1 MHRQVPLLEAAS
13 AKAHS
18 ESQRRP
24 SPDPEN
30 DPHPSQ
36 PRYRPG
42 WLPAPFNERLAPLC
56 GLGAPIPSFVFT
68 HHNHEMGFP
77 PRGVVRRT
85 LASSMEGTG
94 WRGASGWE
102 LVAANPCPRHRI
114 RIPPSSAPAPAI
126 GLWCDPPPGK
136 PGEAQIS
143 ACVTGPGAD
152 QTLARLASQLR
163 QFVMVLVERLHLRV
177 EELVLA
183 YACVERALLTYPTL
197 MRTYSVRSML
207 LGGCVIACKVSR
219 DSDVKVID
227 VSTPPRPCFPSYHE
241 PSHRALLPPPP
252 TAPLNS

>member
-1 MHRQVPLLEAAS
+1 MSTASTSLHYFQSPNVSTLLPGGRGLAVVARRVERAS
-13 AKAHS
+13 AHRDLHRGAPGPGTGRCRAWCGHRS
-18 ESQRRP
+18 RGANAGLARALGGEACPRTLGARRP
-24 SPDPEN
+24 RRRSTLAHRACAMARGCLRKGALGSSSPRPEN
-30 DPHPSQ
+30 DPHPCE

-143 ACVTGPGAD
+143 ACATGRG
-152 QTLARLASQLR
+152 
-163 QFVMVLVERLHLRV
+163 
-177 EELVLA
+177 
-183 YACVERALLTYPTL
+183 LTRPSPVW
-197 MRTYSVRSML
+197 RRSCGSL
-207 LGGCVIACKVSR
+207 
-219 DSDVKVID
+219 
-227 VSTPPRPCFPSYHE
+227 
-241 PSHRALLPPPP
+241 
-252 TAPLNS
+252 

>member
-1 MHRQVPLLEAAS
+1 MARGCLRKGALGS
-13 AKAHS
+13 S
-18 ESQRRP
+18 
-24 SPDPEN
+24 SPRPEN
-30 DPHPSQ
+30 DPHPCE

-102 LVAANPCPRHRI
+102 LVAAGPCPRHRI

-136 PGEAQIS
+136 PGEAQVS
-143 ACVTGPGAD
+143 AD
-152 QTLARLASQLR
+152 QTLARLASQLQ
-163 QFVMVLVERLHLRV
+163 QFVMVLVERLHLTV

-183 YACVERALLTYPTL
+183 YACVERALLAHTTL

>member
-1 MHRQVPLLEAAS
+1 MDGRGGAGHRAGNYGCRPL
-13 AKAHS
+13 
-18 ESQRRP
+18 P
-24 SPDPEN
+24 SPSYS
-30 DPHPSQ
+30 HIA
-36 PRYRPG
+36 
-42 WLPAPFNERLAPLC
+42 LLAP
-56 GLGAPIPSFVFT
+56 
-68 HHNHEMGFP
+68 
-77 PRGVVRRT
+77 R
-85 LASSMEGTG
+85 
-94 WRGASGWE
+94 
-102 LVAANPCPRHRI
+102 PRHGFVVQ
-114 RIPPSSAPAPAI
+114 S
-126 GLWCDPPPGK
+126 PPGK
-136 PGEAQIS
+136 LGEAQDS
-143 ACVTGPGAD
+143 ACVTGLDAD

-163 QFVMVLVERLHLRV
+163 QFVMVLVQRLNLRV

>member
-1 MHRQVPLLEAAS
+1 
-13 AKAHS
+13 
-18 ESQRRP
+18 
-24 SPDPEN
+24 
-30 DPHPSQ
+30 
-36 PRYRPG
+36 
-42 WLPAPFNERLAPLC
+42 
-56 GLGAPIPSFVFT
+56 
-68 HHNHEMGFP
+68 
-77 PRGVVRRT
+77 
-85 LASSMEGTG
+85 MEGTG

-102 LVAANPCPRHRI
+102 LVAAGPCPRHRI

-136 PGEAQIS
+136 PGEAQVS
-143 ACVTGPGAD
+143 AD

-163 QFVMVLVERLHLRV
+163 QFVMVLVQRHYLRV

-183 YACVERALLTYPTL
+183 SACVERALLAHKTL

-207 LGGCVIACKVSR
+207 LGACVIACKVSR

>member
-1 MHRQVPLLEAAS
+1 MARGIGLGTSGCQPL
-13 AKAHS
+13 
-18 ESQRRP
+18 P
-24 SPDPEN
+24 SPSYS
-30 DPHPSQ
+30 HTALLG
-36 PRYRPG
+36 PR
-42 WLPAPFNERLAPLC
+42 
-56 GLGAPIPSFVFT
+56 
-68 HHNHEMGFP
+68 
-77 PRGVVRRT
+77 
-85 LASSMEGTG
+85 
-94 WRGASGWE
+94 
-102 LVAANPCPRHRI
+102 PRHRFVV
-114 RIPPSSAPAPAI
+114 RSPARKAWR
-126 GLWCDPPPGK
+126 GSDL
-136 PGEAQIS
+136 
-143 ACVTGPGAD
+143 CVRDGTGAD